1 MEENDLAA
9 ILAAKRSAG
18 VTPEVNLREH
28 VTHMIPPSVNKAAH
42 SGFETQRDVTRSP
55 KQGYQWLCKKDF
67 YPPKFKKKR
76 GTSPVTIINTS
87 CSGGEKRIGFC
98 LTTPF

>member
-28 VTHMIPPSVNKAAH
+28 VTHMPPPSVNKAAY
-42 SGFETQRDVTRSP
+42 SGFETQRDVTRSCP
-55 KQGYQWLCKKDF
+55 AVHRGISGSA
-67 YPPKFKKKR
+67 KR
-76 GTSPVTIINTS
+76 TYIMQIFLKNALLHLSQ
-87 CSGGEKRIGFC
+87 
-98 LTTPF
+98 